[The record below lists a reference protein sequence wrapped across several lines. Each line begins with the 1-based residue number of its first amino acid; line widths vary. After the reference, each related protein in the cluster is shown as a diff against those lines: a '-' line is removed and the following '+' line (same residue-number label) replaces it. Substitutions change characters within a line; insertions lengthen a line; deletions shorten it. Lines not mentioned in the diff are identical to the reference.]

1 MANTDAPFG
10 AKPIGTTDGS
20 DYHGKLRQIHFL
32 AGTATAIFVGDFLVQ
47 EAGGSDATGKLP
59 SFQRASTGGGSRIAG
74 ALVGLDPDFTDEGT
88 LLSTQHRLASTART
102 GQMVWGSNVLFVM
115 QEDSDGNSITATEA
129 GENANIVF
137 DTAGSTITG
146 ISGMEIDSDSAAT
159 TASLQLRLHHVHD
172 MPGNALGDQA
182 NWVVS
187 INQSSDLQGIAGV

>member
-1 MANTDAPFG
+1 MANADAPFG
-10 AKPIGTTDGS
+10 ARPIGTTDGS

-32 AGTATAIFVGDFLVQ
+32 AGTGVAIFVGDFLVQ
-47 EAGGSDATGKLP
+47 EGAGADATGKIP
-59 SFQRASTGGGSRIAG
+59 SFQRATAGGGNRIAG

-88 LLSTQHRLASTART
+88 LTVQHRLASTART

-115 QEDSDGNSITATEA
+115 QEDSDGNSITVTEV
-129 GENANIVF
+129 GNNANIVF
-137 DTAGSTITG
+137 DTAGSTVTG
-146 ISGMEIDSDSAAT
+146 ISGMEINSDTAAT

-172 MPGNALGDQA
+172 MVGNDLGNFA